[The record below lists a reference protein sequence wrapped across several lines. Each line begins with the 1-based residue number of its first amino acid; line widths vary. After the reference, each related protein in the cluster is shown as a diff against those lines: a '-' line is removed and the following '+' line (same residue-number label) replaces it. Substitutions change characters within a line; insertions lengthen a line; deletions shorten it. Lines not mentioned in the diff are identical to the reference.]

1 MLRPRTSVLRSKTEL
16 LNILNAFHQG
26 EYQTVIDTDSAS
38 FSKSNAVQLRVLQLR
53 SQIASGF
60 AEEALADIA
69 DEKPDVPDFKAVKAL
84 ALLATGNTSEALSEA
99 ESLASASPENA
110 TVQVLG
116 GTVLQAA
123 GKTEEALALLTK
135 HQGNLEA
142 YKTPNLS
149 SPSKPY

>member
-123 GKTEEALALLTK
+123 GKTEEALALLAK

-142 YKTPNLS
+142 YKTPNLL
-149 SPSKPY
+149 SPSNPY